1 VPQTRTPADRFVVNV
16 RDRTGS
22 FTSITDIRCAM
33 ETVLNFIR
41 AVRLKDLTPQ
51 IWDRTEHLEKEAALE
66 FATEELERFK
76 GIA

>member
-1 VPQTRTPADRFVVNV
+1 
-16 RDRTGS
+16 
-22 FTSITDIRCAM
+22 M